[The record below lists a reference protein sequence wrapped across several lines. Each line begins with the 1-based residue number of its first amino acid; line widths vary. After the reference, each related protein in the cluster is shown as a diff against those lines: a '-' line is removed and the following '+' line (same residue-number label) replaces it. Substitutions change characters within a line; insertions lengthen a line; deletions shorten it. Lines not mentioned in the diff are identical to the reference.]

1 METRPTVHVYTDKT
15 KKRKSD
21 GLVPLNIV
29 VTYRRKRVK
38 ESTGIYVTEKEF
50 RKGAYRTNRA
60 LSKRLREID
69 QRIDDLLSDGGFDP
83 LSKVLRS
90 PVMTPAKIISEMVR
104 VKRLSVRT
112 HSGYLTALHS
122 LQDYFGEDFTLSSL
136 TLPSIQ
142 GYARAVRVSPPTM
155 AFYLKDLK
163 ALLGYAKERGYV
175 RENVMERW
183 RFRGEGFR
191 DREKPRS
198 RSVEEIKGY
207 VKLWRTSGDRRV
219 RESLGIWLSGFTFC
233 GMAIVD
239 LMAVDWSGVEG
250 RLIGDGYYYSFTI
263 NRRKTKE
270 TAFITVPVTDLSR
283 DLLSFLKTVPWA
295 GRSHYPSYVNACL
308 KLTDRTLTYYQCRH
322 SFASLLVA
330 SRTPLN
336 TIASMLGRS
345 VNGLSTYIHRVTE
358 PSVLSEAS
366 KALLVFEEGPEVTK
380 EEEVSVFE
388 ELVKK

>member
-21 GLVPLNIV
+21 GMVPLNIV
-29 VTYRRKRVK
+29 VTYKGKRVK
-38 ESTGIYVTEKEF
+38 EATGIHVTESEF
-50 RKGAYRTNRA
+50 RKGEYRTNRT

-90 PVMTPAKIISEMVR
+90 PVLTPFKVISELCR
-104 VKRLSVRT
+104 VKRLSQRT
-112 HSGYLTALHS
+112 YEGYITTLHS
-122 LQDYFGEDFTLSSL
+122 LQDYFGEDFTLSEL
-136 TLPSIQ
+136 TLPKIQ

-163 ALLGYAKERGYV
+163 SLLGYAKERGYL

-198 RSVEEIKGY
+198 RSVEDIKGF
-207 VKLWRTSGDRRV
+207 VKTWRTTKDRRV
-219 RESLGIWLSGFTFC
+219 RESLGIWLAGFTFC
-233 GMAIVD
+233 GMALVD
-239 LMAVDWSGVEG
+239 LIEVEWG
-250 RLIGDGYYYSFTI
+250 EVEERFIGDGLYYSFTI
-263 NRRKTKE
+263 DRRKTKE
-270 TAFITVPVTDLSR
+270 TAFVTVPVTDLSR
-283 DLLSFLKTVPWA
+283 DLLAFLRTRPWV
-295 GRSHYPSYVNACL
+295 GRSRYTSYINTCL

-366 KALLVFEEGPEVTK
+366 KALLVFDEEI
-380 EEEVSVFE
+380 EVSPEDEEAVFE
-388 ELVKK
+388 SLIE